1 MALNIDH
8 SQAPDDADESRFA
21 SMPAAMRAVRLAPVV
36 LALMM
41 AVAPSALARRPAWAV
56 GVNIGASRASKDGTS
71 KDFGVALSYL
81 PLSWL
86 GVRAGYESV
95 TAYEMTL
102 AELTAVASVPLSA
115 RLRLIAM
122 AGGAH
127 WSESPNGRGGAH
139 GFNPL
144 VAAGLSYRLAR
155 PWGVRL
161 QYQYIIGHG
170 ALTQSLRSVLLS
182 IRYRL

>member
-1 MALNIDH
+1 MTISLDY
-8 SQAPDDADESRFA
+8 PGTPRDTGDSRRVRPHP
-21 SMPAAMRAVRLAPVV
+21 SIRLAPIL
-36 LALMM
+36 LALLVT
-41 AVAPSALARRPAWAV
+41 AAPQALARRPPWAV
-56 GVNIGASRASKDGTS
+56 GVNIGASRASGDGTS
-71 KDFGVALSYL
+71 KDFGLALSYL

-102 AELTAVASVPLSA
+102 AELTAVAAVPLSA

-161 QYQYIIGHG
+161 QYQYIIGRG

>member
-1 MALNIDH
+1 MATSLDH
-8 SQAPDDADESRFA
+8 SQPLRDAGHPHRVR
-21 SMPAAMRAVRLAPVV
+21 PRPPGRLAP
-36 LALMM
+36 ALLLLM
-41 AVAPSALARRPAWAV
+41 VAAAPHAFARRLPWVV
-56 GVNIGASRASKDGTS
+56 GVNIGASRAPRDGTS
-71 KDFGVALSYL
+71 KDFGLALSYQ

-102 AELTAVASVPLSA
+102 AELTVVAAAPLST
-115 RLRLIAM
+115 RLRLIGM

-127 WSESPNGRGGAH
+127 WSESPNGRRGAH

-144 VAAGLSYRLAR
+144 LAVGLSYRLAR

-161 QYQYIIGHG
+161 QYQYIIGRG
-170 ALTQSLRSVLLS
+170 ALTQSLASLLLS
-182 IRYRL
+182 LRYRL

>member
-1 MALNIDH
+1 MTTSLDYPRTARDTDD
-8 SQAPDDADESRFA
+8 SQRVHRHPWI
-21 SMPAAMRAVRLAPVV
+21 PLAPVL
-36 LALMM
+36 LALLVT
-41 AVAPSALARRPAWAV
+41 ATPQALARRPPWAV
-56 GVNIGASRASKDGTS
+56 GVNIGASRASRDGTS
-71 KDFGVALSYL
+71 KDFGLALSYR

-102 AELTAVASVPLSA
+102 AELTADVSVPLSA
-115 RLRLIAM
+115 RLRLIGM

-127 WSESPNGRGGAH
+127 WSESPKGRRGTG

-144 VAAGLSYRLAR
+144 VAAGLSYRLAQ
-155 PWGVRL
+155 PLGVRL

>member
-1 MALNIDH
+1 MTNSLDY
-8 SQAPDDADESRFA
+8 SQTRRDASDAR
-21 SMPAAMRAVRLAPVV
+21 RLRVRPPIALAPIF
-36 LALMM
+36 LALIM
-41 AVAPSALARRPAWAV
+41 VATGPQALARRPPWAV
-56 GVNIGASRASKDGTS
+56 GVNIGASRASGDGTS
-71 KDFGVALSYL
+71 KDFGVALSYR
-81 PLSWL
+81 PLTWL

-102 AELTAVASVPLSA
+102 ADIAAVASLPLTG
-115 RLRLIAM
+115 RLHLVAM

-127 WSESPNGRGGAH
+127 WSESPNGRRGAR

-161 QYQYIIGHG
+161 QYQYIIGRG

-182 IRYRL
+182 VRYRL